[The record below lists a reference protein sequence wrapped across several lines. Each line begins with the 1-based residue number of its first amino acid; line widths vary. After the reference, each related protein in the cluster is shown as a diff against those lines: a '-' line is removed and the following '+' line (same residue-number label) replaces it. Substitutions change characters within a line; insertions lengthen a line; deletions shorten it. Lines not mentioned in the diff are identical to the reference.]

1 MAIDNIYDESEFDGL
16 APNLLQQKG
25 QEIKQRFDQR
35 RNFYNSL
42 RNNQI
47 DFDKWI
53 TLNKELSNF
62 DKTKFPNWNNQ
73 WNNVYRTSNI
83 NSYTSYFNQGI
94 DLFKEFE
101 ENADLENYK
110 PTIQHSDGI
119 EELKAELIEKI
130 DSDMVTI
137 KNSIIESVNEGIQN
151 VVNLKAELGLS
162 KNFADNLEKD
172 RKTANITRFAFLGAF
187 ILSILIIGIWVIFS
201 YDLKI
206 MTDLELYEKIAVK
219 IGVAIP
225 LGFLS
230 YFFFN
235 QFKIYQLI
243 HLKYSHLSNFLG
255 GGATYISQLIGQDTE
270 SRKTTNQKLATMFM
284 EIDDLMSTIK
294 KQKHPTDSTFENGN
308 KTINTILNRLSEI
321 SKNLNEIKKP

>member
-1 MAIDNIYDESEFDGL
+1 MAIDNIYDQSEFDGL
-16 APNLLQQKG
+16 APNLVQQKG

-35 RNFYNSL
+35 RSFYNSL

-53 TLNKELSNF
+53 TLNKELSDF
-62 DKTKFPNWNNQ
+62 DRTNYPNWNNQ
-73 WNNVYRTSNI
+73 WNNIYRTSNVNNYI
-83 NSYTSYFNQGI
+83 SYFNQGI
-94 DLFKEFE
+94 DIFKTFE
-101 ENADLENYK
+101 ENADIENYR
-110 PTIQHSDGI
+110 PIVQHSDGI

-137 KNSIIESVNEGIQN
+137 KNSIIDSINEGIQN

-172 RKTANITRFAFLGAF
+172 RRTANVTRFAFLGAF
-187 ILSILIIGIWVIFS
+187 ILSILLIGIWVVYS
-201 YDLKI
+201 YNLKI
-206 MTDLELYEKIAVK
+206 MAGLELYEKIAVK
-219 IGVAIP
+219 VGVAIP

-294 KQKHPTDSTFENGN
+294 KQKHPTDSTVENGN
-308 KTINTILNRLSEI
+308 KTLSTVLNKLSEI
-321 SKNLNEIKKP
+321 SKNIKDIKTP